1 MFVQWINLTLI
12 FSKIGPL
19 LGPFDKIT
27 KQLHKKDDIG
37 DSNDF
42 SLQIC
47 WDSMNVVAVAMNN
60 GLDSSGAAA
69 PFQPNK

>member
-42 SLQIC
+42 SLQ
-47 WDSMNVVAVAMNN
+47 VVGTA
-60 GLDSSGAAA
+60 
-69 PFQPNK
+69 